1 MKRRSSPYLAPATIA
16 RARAL
21 RREMTPAE
29 RALWSGLR
37 TVLADAR
44 FRCQVP
50 FGPYYADFASHRCR
64 LIVEVDGSQ
73 HGEALDYD
81 AARTHFLEGE
91 GYRVLRYWNNE
102 VLGSLDAVLTA
113 IAAALP
119 DSLSPL
125 VGERLERGV
134 RGKAARVPEGPHP
147 SPRPSPTGGEG
158 AGTSRRSRARSAGPH
173 PHPSP
178 PHKGEGGNDNLRL
191 ESD

>member
-1 MKRRSSPYLAPATIA
+1 
-16 RARAL
+16 
-21 RREMTPAE
+21 MTPAE
-29 RALWSGLR
+29 RALWNGLR
-37 TVLADAR
+37 SVLADAR

-91 GYRVLRYWNNE
+91 GYRVLRFWNNE
-102 VLGSLDAVLTA
+102 VLRDLDAVLAA
-113 IAAALP
+113 IASQIP
-119 DSLSPL
+119 SPL
-125 VGERLERGV
+125 VGE
-134 RGKAARVPEGPHP
+134 
-147 SPRPSPTGGEG
+147 GGLKGRMGG
-158 AGTSRRSRARSAGPH
+158 ARRSRARSAGPH